1 MLYSELYD
9 LTKGECTQ
17 EEYDA
22 VNAVYMSL
30 EDMTK
35 QQAAALWRKLYAR
48 KRREAAKAK
57 LEKQHSVEYLCT
69 LYPGHTEVIKG
80 KGVLVVERDNEGD
93 YDRHNRRT
101 VWLYNDMLAKDLTTT
116 FLGWVTDYSYQIAAG
131 NPGKI
136 TRRGEIIT
144 A

>member
-17 EEYDA
+17 EEYDT

-30 EDMTK
+30 DDMTK

-48 KRREAAKAK
+48 KHREAAKAK

-80 KGVLVVERDNEGD
+80 KGVLVVERDREGD
-93 YDRHNRRT
+93 YDRHGRRT
-101 VWLYNDMLAKDLTTT
+101 VWLYTGTISKGLSTV
-116 FLGWVTDYSYQIAAG
+116 FLGWVTDYCYKIATG